1 MHAVALKLLLQSAE
15 YGTET
20 QEWSKLLEDRK
31 TWLEW
36 KTNFREAYVSKGRTE
51 AAREGEKN
59 RLEALHC
66 LGRHPKKD
74 NTIKNT
80 EGTPQITKQML

>member
-20 QEWSKLLEDRK
+20 QEWSKLPEDRK
-31 TWLEW
+31 TWSEW
-36 KTNFREAYVSKGRTE
+36 KKNFREAYVSKVRTE

-74 NTIKNT
+74 NTIKIQR
-80 EGTPQITKQML
+80 GLPR